1 MKFTVMSGVS
11 QGFGRS
17 ATVAAALAASIALLV
32 GCSSADEDELDMD
45 GAVKQITSELSSRFD
60 IKAKDLTCPDQVTV
74 KAGATF
80 GCDGV
85 ERGGGRFS
93 IEVQLI
99 GNDGRFTFSKPQLK
113 GG

>member
-1 MKFTVMSGVS
+1 MSVAYEE
-11 QGFGRS
+11 FGRS
-17 ATVAAALAASIALLV
+17 ATVAAALVASVALLM
-32 GCSSADEDELDMD
+32 GCSSSDESELDMD

-60 IKAKDLTCPDQVTV
+60 VKAKDLTCPDQVTV
-74 KAGATF
+74 KAGTTF

-85 ERGGGRFS
+85 ARGDGRFS

-99 GNDGRFTFSKPQLK
+99 GNDGRFTFSKPQFK